1 MFNPYRSIMKKL
13 KYSIL
18 SLLFISISFEGIAN
32 EINEPVK
39 LLLSDFIQKT
49 NALGT
54 ETTKEDILDLY
65 SNQYSGN
72 TTYVKLSGA
81 IIKKQYTKKD
91 IASQLNEIIS
101 ETDYDFKISLGEV
114 IYINQKEKAGTIA
127 ALINFESFI
136 DNKIAE
142 KGTMLMNIVG
152 TVSEN
157 GWQIIQ
163 KSMIRVSETKDIGDC
178 VCHIYDKG
186 DTRFV
191 VQLHYPSGVEYAHQF
206 ESFQITTKNDNRIIK
221 SSTKQ
226 FLWNKSNNELT
237 YDKQI
242 IGTPKSAKSAIQLL
256 LQNTYREPC
265 ADIRFY

>member
-1 MFNPYRSIMKKL
+1 MKNL
-13 KYSIL
+13 KYNIL
-18 SLLFISISFEGIAN
+18 AFLLISVVFDGIAN
-32 EINEPVK
+32 DANEPVK
-39 LLLSDFIQKT
+39 QLLSDYIQKT
-49 NALGT
+49 NTLGKQ
-54 ETTKEDILDLY
+54 TTKEDVLRLY
-65 SNQYSGN
+65 SDKYSGN

-81 IIKKQYTKKD
+81 IIKKEYTKKD
-91 IASQLNEIIS
+91 IASQLSEIIS
-101 ETDYDFKISLGEV
+101 ENDYDFKVSLGEI
-114 IYINQKEKAGTIA
+114 IYINQKERAGTIA

-152 TVSEN
+152 IVSEN
-157 GWQIIQ
+157 SWQIIQ
-163 KSMIRVSETKDIGDC
+163 KSMIRVSEKKDIGDC

-226 FLWNKSNNELT
+226 FLWNKNNNELT
-237 YDKQI
+237 YDKEI

-256 LQNTYREPC
+256 LKNTYREPC